1 MSARWTLGAP
11 PVRKRMSEI
20 VEVTD
25 GDRTARARFHAPAPG
40 GDQNGSGWQH
50 EDGTPLDW
58 QPTHWR
64 ATARKRQIFV
74 VD

>member
-25 GDRTARARFHAPAPG
+25 GDRIERARFRLPPPG
-40 GDQNGSGWQH
+40 GDQSTSGWH
-50 EDGTPLDW
+50 NEDGTRLDW

-64 ATARKRQIFV
+64 PMARKRQIFV